1 MCNTPQIWD
10 RHQIKS
16 AIERKCKSLTNLA
29 KIYDV
34 PPQTI
39 RNALDKP
46 SKSGE
51 KIIAEF
57 LEVPLHVLFPTRWTA
72 QNKRIYPRNLRNKEI

>member
-1 MCNTPQIWD
+1 MCKQLESWD
-10 RHQIKS
+10 RHQIKA
-16 AIERKCKSLTNLA
+16 AIERRCKSLTALA

-46 SKSGE
+46 SKKGE
-51 KIIAEF
+51 QIISDF
-57 LEVPLHVLFPTRWTA
+57 LNIPLHILFPTRWTN
-72 QNKRIYPRNLRNKEI
+72 QNKRIYPRNLRNKDL

>member
-1 MCNTPQIWD
+1 MCNKTQNWD

-29 KIYDV
+29 KIYGV

-57 LEVPLHVLFPTRWTA
+57 LEVPLHILFPNRWTA
-72 QNKRIYPRNLRNKEI
+72 QNKRIYPRSLRNKEV